1 MKSFK
6 VRFNLG
12 RGPNYMKWKV
22 QHPDG
27 KIEYFRPTEVQLI
40 MEDCT
45 LKNQKNTALK
55 IFNGANKTVCAWVL
69 CKHFEIKREKFIKDN
84 QEKRL
89 RYNPRVC
96 PQWTYKNQMMDGKT
110 FERIYSVDFGLYVW

>member
-27 KIEYFRPTEVQLI
+27 VVEYFRPTEVQLI
-40 MEDCT
+40 MDGCT
-45 LKNQKNTALK
+45 TKNHKATALK

-69 CKHFEIKREKFIKDN
+69 CKELEIRREKFVKDKPA
-84 QEKRL
+84 KRL
-89 RYNPRVC
+89 KYNPRVN
-96 PQWTYKNQMMDGKT
+96 PHWTYQDREVDNEH
-110 FERIYSVDFGLYVW
+110 FERLYTVDFGLYSW